1 MKTITYKGREI
12 ELHAVRYYFQDEQNA
27 QEGVLV
33 HDTTDE
39 FSDGD
44 AIYGNSWT
52 LDDLN
57 DESDLDTLFTSGNG
71 STYIRRNDDG
81 TYTMD
86 A

>member
-1 MKTITYKGREI
+1 MKTITYKGHEI

-44 AIYGNSWT
+44 AIYGNGWT
-52 LDDLN
+52 MDDLN
-57 DESDLDTLFTSGNG
+57 DESDLDTLFTSGDG